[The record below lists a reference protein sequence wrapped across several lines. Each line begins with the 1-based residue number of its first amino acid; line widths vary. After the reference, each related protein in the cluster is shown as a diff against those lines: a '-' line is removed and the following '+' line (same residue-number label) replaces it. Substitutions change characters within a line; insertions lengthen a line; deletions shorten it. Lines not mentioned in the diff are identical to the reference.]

1 MPINQIYLDEERDKK
16 LKEFCSSVNRSK
28 ADILNIIISKKIDE
42 LYIELKKKNE
52 KRDMND

>member
-42 LYIELKKKNE
+42 LYIELKKK
-52 KRDMND
+52 KREEGYE